1 MILEED
7 YNLCRDVD
15 DIKRTINNYI
25 ENKLD
30 SII

>member
-1 MILEED
+1 MILEENYD
-7 YNLCRDVD
+7 PTRHVD
-15 DIKRTINNYI
+15 DIKTTINNYI